1 MIRDIDEEE
10 KYEIDT
16 SAVVSLRNLSFLVV
30 ILIYLTYS
38 PLVHHSYSM
47 FQDTVAGF
55 LCNGFISAAL
65 RKIAIMFTTKM

>member
-16 SAVVSLRNLSFLVV
+16 SAV
-30 ILIYLTYS
+30 
-38 PLVHHSYSM
+38 
-47 FQDTVAGF
+47 DTVAGF